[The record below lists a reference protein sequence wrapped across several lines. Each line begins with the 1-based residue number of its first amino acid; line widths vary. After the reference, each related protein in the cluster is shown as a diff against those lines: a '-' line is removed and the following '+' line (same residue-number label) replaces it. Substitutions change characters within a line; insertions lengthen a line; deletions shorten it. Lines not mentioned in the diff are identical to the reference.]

1 MFRFRRFQSRLI
13 FFFLGL
19 VSLVQIVV
27 FVTVDRTNT
36 RYAREQ
42 IEAALELGARTFS
55 RLIELRTEQLS
66 ESVRILTGDFAFKTA
81 IATGERTTIR
91 SVLENHGGRVGADVM
106 LLLSLDNAPIADTRA
121 EAGGALP
128 PALGHLIR
136 VAEQNDRA
144 WAVISLDGQPY
155 QVLVLPVL
163 APVPVAWIVAGF
175 RIDDRLAQQLQ
186 QFTKLGVSFFYE
198 SVSGPVNILA
208 SSLPPAMRAEL
219 MRIPDIF
226 TRAKNHVEPVTLQ
239 KEEHLVLVAALR
251 MAADTTLDVI
261 LLRSLEE
268 ELLPFLELRIA
279 VFVLSCSG
287 LLVSLIGAFFIARSV
302 TKPVRALAESAR
314 RVERGEYGQEVRI
327 EQQDEFG
334 ELAGAFNRMIKGLA
348 ERDRVRSLLGKVV
361 SPAIAEKLLSRDFVL
376 GGEEREVTVMF
387 SDLRN
392 FTSLSEHRTPQ
403 EVVTLL
409 NTYFTRM
416 SSAIEA
422 NNGVVDKYLGD
433 GMMALFGAPLKHED
447 DAGNALNAA
456 IDMCEAL
463 GELNREF
470 RARGL
475 PELDIGIGINTA
487 LVVAGNM
494 GSPERLNYTVIGDG
508 VNLAARLEGM
518 TKRAEYGT
526 RIIATAA
533 TVMKSRRAFDIRSL
547 GEVAVRGRSE
557 PVVIHAVLGRSR
569 SSSASLDL
577 PAADG
582 ASG

>member
-1 MFRFRRFQSRLI
+1 MFHFRRFQSRLI

-27 FVTVDRTNT
+27 FATVDRTNN

-42 IEAALELGARTFS
+42 IEAALELGSRTFN

-81 IATGERTTIR
+81 IATGERATIG
-91 SVLENHGGRVGADVM
+91 STLENHGARVGADVM
-106 LLLSLDNAPIADTRA
+106 LLLSLDNTLIADTRSV
-121 EAGGALP
+121 AGEGLP
-128 PALGHLIR
+128 PALMHLVR
-136 VAEQNDRA
+136 VAEQSDRA

-155 QVLVLPVL
+155 QMLALPVL

-175 RIDDRLAQQLQ
+175 RIDDKLAREMQ

-198 SVSGPVNILA
+198 PVDAPVNILA

-219 MRIPDIF
+219 TRIPDIF
-226 TRAKNHVEPVTLQ
+226 TRAKNNVEPVTLQ
-239 KEEHLVLVAALR
+239 NEEHLVLVAALR

-261 LLRSLEE
+261 LQRSLEE
-268 ELLPFLELRIA
+268 ELRPFLELRIA
-279 VFVLSCSG
+279 VFVLSCGG

-302 TKPVRALAESAR
+302 TRPVRALAESAR
-314 RVERGEYGQEVRI
+314 RVERGEYGQDVQI
-327 EQQDEFG
+327 TQQDELG
-334 ELAGAFNRMIKGLA
+334 ELAGAFNRMVKGLA

-361 SPAIAEKLLSRDFVL
+361 SPAIAEKLLSRDVVL

-392 FTSLSEHRTPQ
+392 FTSLSEHRSPQ

-416 SSAIEA
+416 GAAIEA
-422 NNGVVDKYLGD
+422 NHGVVDKYLGD
-433 GMMALFGAPLKHED
+433 GMMALFGAPVQYED

-456 IDMCEAL
+456 LDMCDAL
-463 GELNREF
+463 DELNREF

-494 GSPERLNYTVIGDG
+494 GSPDRLNYTVVGDG

-518 TKRAEYGT
+518 TKRAEYET

-533 TVMKSRRAFDIRSL
+533 TVMKSHRVYSVRAL
-547 GEVAVRGRSE
+547 GEVAVRGRTE
-557 PVVIHAVLGRSR
+557 PVVIYAVQQRADPEKSV
-569 SSSASLDL
+569 ASVD
-577 PAADG
+577 ARHG
-582 ASG
+582 

>member
-1 MFRFRRFQSRLI
+1 MFQFRRFQSRLI

-27 FVTVDRTNT
+27 FATVDRTNT

-42 IEAALELGARTFS
+42 IEAALELGARTFN
-55 RLIELRTEQLS
+55 RLIELQTEQLS

-81 IATGERTTIR
+81 IATGERDTVR
-91 SVLENHGGRVGADVM
+91 SVLENHGARVGADVM
-106 LLLSLDNAPIADTRA
+106 LLLALDSGLIADTRDA
-121 EAGGALP
+121 ASGTLP
-128 PALGHLIR
+128 PALMHLIR
-136 VAEQNDRA
+136 VAEQDERA
-144 WAVISLDGQPY
+144 WAVISLDGQAY
-155 QVLVLPVL
+155 QLLAMPVL

-175 RIDDRLAQQLQ
+175 KIDDRLARQLQ

-198 SVSGPVNILA
+198 SGGGPVNIMA

-219 MRIPDIF
+219 SGIPDLAV
-226 TRAKNHVEPVTLQ
+226 RAKDSVVPMQLQ
-239 KEEHLVLVAALR
+239 GEEHLVLVSALR

-261 LLRSLEE
+261 LQRSLEE
-268 ELLPFLELRIA
+268 ELRPFLELRIV

-287 LLVSLIGAFFIARSV
+287 LLMSLIGAFFIARSV
-302 TKPVRALAESAR
+302 TRPVRALAESAR
-314 RVERGEYGQEVRI
+314 RVERGEYGQEVHI
-327 EQQDEFG
+327 TQQDELG

-376 GGEEREVTVMF
+376 GGEEREVTVLF

-392 FTSLSEHRTPQ
+392 FTSLSEHRSAQ

-416 SSAIEA
+416 SAAVE
-422 NNGVVDKYLGD
+422 NNHGVVDKYLGD
-433 GMMALFGAPLKHED
+433 GMMALFGAPVQHED
-447 DAGNALNAA
+447 DAGNALKAA
-456 IDMCEAL
+456 LDMCDAL
-463 GELNREF
+463 DRLNREF

-475 PELDIGIGINTA
+475 PELGIGIGINTA

-494 GSPERLNYTVIGDG
+494 GSPDRLNYTVVGDG
-508 VNLAARLEGM
+508 VNLAARLEDM
-518 TKRAEYGT
+518 TKLAEYDT
-526 RIIATAA
+526 RIIASDA
-533 TVMKSRRAFDIRSL
+533 TIRKSRRTFNTRLL

-557 PVVIHAVLGRSR
+557 PVTIHAVLGV
-569 SSSASLDL
+569 A
-577 PAADG
+577 PTP
-582 ASG
+582 